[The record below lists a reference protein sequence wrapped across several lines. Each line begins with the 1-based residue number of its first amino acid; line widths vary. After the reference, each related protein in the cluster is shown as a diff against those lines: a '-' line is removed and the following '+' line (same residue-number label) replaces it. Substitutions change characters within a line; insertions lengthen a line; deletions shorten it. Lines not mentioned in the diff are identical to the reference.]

1 MSSRTNDSDSPTL
14 ATLRRYYKDRRPFG
28 FSQATAY
35 RLGRYAVQRNMP
47 IYDYGAHSRHG
58 STSSKRVR
66 PTRHTSVT
74 PGFGSTNLTFS

>member
-47 IYDYGAHSRHG
+47 IYDYGAHSKAWITQFEAGKADETHLRN
-58 STSSKRVR
+58 SRIR
-66 PTRHTSVT
+66 
-74 PGFGSTNLTFS
+74 